1 MGFQNY
7 QRGSLLN
14 YEKTNKPWSS
24 KLKLIAKR
32 IRARDLG
39 LPFQG
44 QTGAHNSITDVSDIK
59 VGFTTLNDPQKNIRT
74 GVTAIIPRD
83 D

>member
-24 KLKLIAKR
+24 KLKSIAKR

-44 QTGAHNSITDVSDIK
+44 QTGANNSITDVSDIK
-59 VGFTTLNDPQKNIRT
+59 VGFTTLNDPQKNLLNLH
-74 GVTAIIPRD
+74 VD
-83 D
+83 NVL